1 MLFNV
6 KPYWEGWLFSAKDAE
21 GGKPLRAL
29 IIRRLC
35 ILLPKIHNLLE
46 LVEGLRDGGLPVN
59 EVMDYLRD
67 LNSYY
72 LVSRFPDAA
81 NGVLSEVY
89 LGEDG

>member
-1 MLFNV
+1 
-6 KPYWEGWLFSAKDAE
+6 
-21 GGKPLRAL
+21 LR
-29 IIRRLC
+29 
-35 ILLPKIHNLLE
+35 E
-46 LVEGLRDGGLPVN
+46 LRDGGLPVN

>member
-1 MLFNV
+1 LH
-6 KPYWEGWLFSAKDAE
+6 
-21 GGKPLRAL
+21 
-29 IIRRLC
+29 

-67 LNSYY
+67 LDSYY

-81 NGVLSEVY
+81 NGVPSEVY
-89 LGEDG
+89 SGEDE